1 MPPLHHPGRVWRA
14 DRSRAL
20 RDALPKI
27 FLSTWRLRH
36 RPLQNGIYQLDFAAN
51 GAIWPS
57 TLACPNA
64 VDAATGAGQN
74 VLGSLDGD
82 ALAKNGE
89 EDFHFCFA

>member
-14 DRSRAL
+14 DRSRAFP
-20 RDALPKI
+20 R
-27 FLSTWRLRH
+27 RLTKDFPFHVKARH
-36 RPLQNGIYQLDFAAN
+36 RPLQDGIDQLDFAAN

-64 VDAATGAGQN
+64 VNAATGAGQN
-74 VLGSLDGD
+74 VLGSLDDD

-89 EDFHFCFA
+89 EDFHFRFA

>member
-1 MPPLHHPGRVWRA
+1 MPPLHHPACLAARQVPR
-14 DRSRAL
+14 
-20 RDALPKI
+20 
-27 FLSTWRLRH
+27 RLTKDFPFH
-36 RPLQNGIYQLDFAAN
+36 VEATTPPLQDGIYQLDFAPN

-64 VDAATGAGQN
+64 VNAATGAGQN

-89 EDFHFCFA
+89 EDFHFRFA

>member
-1 MPPLHHPGRVWRA
+1 MPPLHHPGRVWRP
-14 DRSRAL
+14 DRF

-36 RPLQNGIYQLDFAAN
+36 RPLQDGIYQLDFAPN

-64 VDAATGAGQN
+64 VNAATGAGQN

-89 EDFHFCFA
+89 EDFHFRFA